1 MTKHPAAMR
10 KITPRR
16 APIVHTKKSAQ
27 QEATLTLLNA
37 VIEEDRGEAASVK
50 KTETGSEG
58 GCFVLACKYD
68 EPRKNLDCPDHLRLD
83 SLQAL
88 YPSFKVVGCSE
99 YVPRNEKRRSADAE
113 IVAQSFQSET
123 HVSANFKRTLKDVIR
138 DKRPKLVML
147 DYFWLQP
154 GYYEERY
161 GMNWLTSKIR
171 ELFVSHACNVM
182 LLPVDS
188 RGAVKRM
195 YDGSFADRPNNV
207 RVEYVSEAD
216 GLKHHPLVRA
226 TRYIDADLRKL
237 GDRVTHAK
245 GRWHDMQKLRLNQP
259 EPFLVVYRAGL
270 DWKKYLDDH
279 CDLPPLAV
287 SLPAKRQRSR
297 FNDSPLP
304 KPASSKSAPHE
315 SDSEDE
321 NIPLSILLQKT
332 KNAGPSKRSRSNS
345 PPTIPWRTL
354 PRRSNK

>member
-1 MTKHPAAMR
+1 
-10 KITPRR
+10 
-16 APIVHTKKSAQ
+16 
-27 QEATLTLLNA
+27 
-37 VIEEDRGEAASVK
+37 
-50 KTETGSEG
+50 
-58 GCFVLACKYD
+58 
-68 EPRKNLDCPDHLRLD
+68 
-83 SLQAL
+83 
-88 YPSFKVVGCSE
+88 
-99 YVPRNEKRRSADAE
+99 
-113 IVAQSFQSET
+113 
-123 HVSANFKRTLKDVIR
+123 
-138 DKRPKLVML
+138 ML

-245 GRWHDMQKLRLNQP
+245 GRWHDMQKLRLNQA

-270 DWKKYLDDH
+270 DWKKYLDDL
-279 CDLPPLAV
+279 CDLPAYEPVSSGLRPPPSLA
-287 SLPAKRQRSR
+287 SLLPAKRQRPR
-297 FNDSPLP
+297 FRETLP
-304 KPASSKSAPHE
+304 KYVNSKSAHHG

-321 NIPLSILLQKT
+321 NIPLSILLRQT
-332 KNAGPSKRSRSNS
+332 KNVS
-345 PPTIPWRTL
+345 
-354 PRRSNK
+354 

>member
-10 KITPRR
+10 KVTPCR
-16 APIVHTKKSAQ
+16 APLVRQKKKKKIFATSACVSTH
-27 QEATLTLLNA
+27 QETSSTVLKVVVEQAHFINR
-37 VIEEDRGEAASVK
+37 ESVK
-50 KTETGSEG
+50 KNKIESRSED

-68 EPRKNLDCPDHLRLD
+68 EPHKNLDCPDHLRLD
-83 SLQAL
+83 SLQTL

-99 YVPRNEKRRSADAE
+99 YVPRNEKQRSADAE
-113 IVAQSFQSET
+113 IVAQNFKSET

-195 YDGSFADRPNNV
+195 YDGSFSDRPNNV
-207 RVEYVSEAD
+207 CVEYVSEAD
-216 GLKHHPLVRA
+216 VLKYHPLVRA
-226 TRYIDADLRKL
+226 TRHIDTDLRKL
-237 GDRVTHAK
+237 SNRVNHAK
-245 GRWHDMQKLRLNQP
+245 GRWHDMQKLRLNQL

-279 CDLPPLAV
+279 CDLPLPESDSNKPLSPSFSEKCQASQFKEALLMPV
-287 SLPAKRQRSR
+287 SSR
-297 FNDSPLP
+297 F
-304 KPASSKSAPHE
+304 APIC

-321 NIPLSILLQKT
+321 NIPLSILIQKAKT
-332 KNAGPSKRSRSNS
+332 AD
-345 PPTIPWRTL
+345 
-354 PRRSNK
+354 